1 MSSVKR
7 DEEFRKRKKLWGR
20 YPLVKDKVIPSK
32 YSLNGRPFSNCFKRS
47 HFRQDIRVPW
57 KLNQN
62 SRLVKENL
70 SIGTHCFKQ
79 TIHRSIKIEATGSSR
94 ANLN

>member
-7 DEEFRKRKKLWGR
+7 DDEFRKRKKLR
-20 YPLVKDKVIPSK
+20 AQYPPVKDQVLPSK
-32 YSLNGRPFSNCFKRS
+32 YSLNGRLFSNCFKRS

-62 SRLVKENL
+62 PRLAEENL
-70 SIGTHCFKQ
+70 GIGTHCLKQ
-79 TIHRSIKIEATGSSR
+79 TIHRSIEIEVTGSSR